1 MRKNILSLLLFIIC
15 LMGAANAQT
24 ITEIIDATGDGT
36 PGNPLEGPRGIAV
49 DGSGNVYVTG
59 LFSNNAFKIAASI
72 HTITSSVGANGSID
86 PVGAVSVNNGV
97 DQSFTITP
105 NTGYLVAD
113 VLVDGNSVGA
123 VTSYTF
129 TNVLTDHTISATFK
143 ISSFGMKQAAKD
155 LLIPYLTDPD
165 KKIRKAVEK
174 AIKHIDKS
182 LEAKLWVDV
191 NHLTKKGKKVFDE
204 EKKAVKKLK
213 NKKFIPPFSTDALAA
228 INFLITADKN
238 LAQVAINEVACNG
251 DPKCEKELQK
261 ANKEMDKALKELV
274 KNKYDKAIDHYKK
287 AWQHAQKATKKA
299 AVASVTDNNESIS
312 LDNTIN
318 IPVDFTLSQ
327 NYPNPFNPSTVI
339 KYALP
344 EASFVTL
351 KIYNMLGQEIKTL
364 VSGDKSAGVYN
375 VQWNG
380 KDNYGSP
387 VASGTYIYRIVTGNY
402 AQSNKMILLK

>member
-1 MRKNILSLLLFIIC
+1 M
-15 LMGAANAQT
+15 
-24 ITEIIDATGDGT
+24 
-36 PGNPLEGPRGIAV
+36 
-49 DGSGNVYVTG
+49 DGSGNVYLTG

-143 ISSFGMKQAAKD
+143 ISSFGLKQAAKD
-155 LLIPYLTDPD
+155 ILIPYLTDPD

-213 NKKFIPPFSTDALAA
+213 NKKFIPPFSVDALEA
-228 INFLITADKN
+228 INFLLTADNN
-238 LAQVAINEVACNG
+238 LAQVAINEVVCGGNS
-251 DPKCEKELQK
+251 KCEKELQR
-261 ANKEMDKALKELV
+261 ANKEMAKALVELS

-287 AWQHAQKATKKA
+287 AWKHAQKAKKKM
-299 AVASVTDNNESIS
+299 AVASNNESIS
-312 LDNTIN
+312 LDNSIN
-318 IPVDFTLSQ
+318 VPVDFTLSQ

-387 VASGTYIYRIVTGNY
+387 VASGTYIYRVIAG
-402 AQSNKMILLK
+402 SNVVSKKMILLR